1 MARRKTPVR
10 TSARKVKVIKKTV
23 RRARKPAV
31 SMDSEEVSF
40 LFDKLQ
46 AEERS
51 EKLWHEMTAPV
62 GEQGDTWVEVKEHL
76 LVRAGVREEHER
88 RWKFF
93 GK

>member
-10 TSARKVKVIKKTV
+10 KAAKLKKTV
-23 RRARKPAV
+23 RRARKPV
-31 SMDSEEVSF
+31 DKLDSEEVAF
-40 LFDKLQ
+40 LFDRLQ

-62 GEQGDTWVEVKEHL
+62 AEEGDTWVEVKEHL
-76 LVRAGVREEHER
+76 LVRHAVREDHER